1 MSNQPNQLIN
11 QSTNQQFQELKM
23 PDAQFHPRG
32 RYFEEF
38 SIGDQ
43 VATSGRTI
51 TEADIVN
58 FASHTGDFNEIHIN
72 ADYAAGQMFGQRIAH
87 GLLVLSIAVGL
98 AVQTGFIERTVMAFR
113 ELDWKFSRPV
123 MIGDTVR
130 VVLEVTEIKEMARLG
145 GGSVSM
151 KVAVLNQRDEVV
163 NRGNWAMLV
172 ASKNG

>member
-1 MSNQPNQLIN
+1 MPDI
-11 QSTNQQFQELKM
+11 QFQ
-23 PDAQFHPRG
+23 PRG

-38 SIGDQ
+38 TIGHQ

-58 FASHTGDFNEIHIN
+58 FASYTGDFNEIHIN
-72 ADYAAGQMFGQRIAH
+72 ADYAAGGPFGERVAH

-98 AVQTGFIERTVMAFR
+98 SVQTGFIERTVMAFR

-123 MIGDTVR
+123 MIGDTIR
-130 VVLEVTEIKEMARLG
+130 VVLEVTELKPMARLS

-151 KVAVLNQRDEVV
+151 KVSVLNQRDEVV

-172 ASKNG
+172 QSKS